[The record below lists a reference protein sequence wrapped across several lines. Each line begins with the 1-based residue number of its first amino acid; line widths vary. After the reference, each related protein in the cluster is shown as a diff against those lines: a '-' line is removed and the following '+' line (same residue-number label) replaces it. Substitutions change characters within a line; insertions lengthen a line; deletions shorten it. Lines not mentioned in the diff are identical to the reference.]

1 MRRLHG
7 AGNGGA
13 GRARDRLPRS
23 TWRVVYSK
31 KNRILPPVKRSV
43 HGNFLSS
50 PDMREGRILRARSAA
65 AVTALLLC
73 LLLGAPLP
81 ARAQEVPDWFAQS
94 FLELPEDVAE
104 AAQDGK
110 RVMLYFW
117 QEGCPYCEQLV
128 NITFRDPDIVARMRS
143 DFVPLAINIRG
154 DREVTWTDGST
165 TSEKRFAPKL
175 GVWGTPT
182 LIFLDERGDIALRL
196 HGYVAPAEFAPALD
210 RAAPKRPR

>member
-1 MRRLHG
+1 MRR
-7 AGNGGA
+7 
-13 GRARDRLPRS
+13 
-23 TWRVVYSK
+23 RV
-31 KNRILPPVKRSV
+31 
-43 HGNFLSS
+43 HCNFLLS
-50 PDMREGRILRARSAA
+50 RATRHGRIPRTPPAA
-65 AVTALLLC
+65 ALTVLLC
-73 LLLGAPLP
+73 LLLAVALP
-81 ARAQEVPDWFAQS
+81 ARAQEVPEWFAQS
-94 FLELPEDVAE
+94 FLELPEDIAE

-128 NITFRDPDIVARMRS
+128 NVTFRDADIVARMQR

-165 TSEKRFAPKL
+165 LSEKRFAPKL
-175 GVWGTPT
+175 GIWGTPT

-196 HGYVAPAEFAPALD
+196 HGYVAPADFAPALE